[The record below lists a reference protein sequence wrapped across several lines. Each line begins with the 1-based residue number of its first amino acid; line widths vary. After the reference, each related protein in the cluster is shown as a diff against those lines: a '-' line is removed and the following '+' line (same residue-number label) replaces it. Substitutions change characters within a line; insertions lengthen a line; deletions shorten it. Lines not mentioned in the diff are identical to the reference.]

1 MKGKVVHI
9 HQQRGMVAVL
19 TDDGEY
25 SIIELSGD
33 DIEDDDELQ
42 WTSEPYPL
50 GFERIKNLTQNTT
63 IEVIFHNHCVPKHQ
77 LRQQLLYE

>member
-1 MKGKVVHI
+1 MKGQVVHI
-9 HQQRGMVAVL
+9 NQMRGMVAVL

-33 DIEDDDELQ
+33 SVEVGDVLQ
-42 WTSEPYPL
+42 WNGDYPV
-50 GFERIKNLTQNTT
+50 GGEEIRNLTQGTT
-63 IEVIFHNHCVPKHQ
+63 MDVFFQNHCVPKHQ